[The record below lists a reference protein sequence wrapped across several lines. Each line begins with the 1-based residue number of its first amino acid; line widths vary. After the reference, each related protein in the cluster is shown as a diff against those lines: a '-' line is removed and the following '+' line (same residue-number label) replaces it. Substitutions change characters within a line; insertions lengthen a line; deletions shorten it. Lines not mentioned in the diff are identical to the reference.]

1 MVFKVQI
8 EIKQEDFCTRGKE
21 KKKTQARMSHSTSS
35 VSATTLHCVAYLYAG
50 VVLDWKPG

>member
-21 KKKTQARMSHSTSS
+21 EKTQARMSHSTSS
-35 VSATTLHCVAYLYAG
+35 VSATTLHYVPYLYSG
-50 VVLDWKPG
+50 VVLDWKTG